1 MRKIDNDRYLV
12 IPGHPKPLVTE
23 VALLL
28 MMRKGPR
35 SPYVI
40 ELYAWF
46 EHPRKFT
53 LIMEYPEPCESLLDF
68 LIRNPIP
75 DEKTARGIMRQ
86 AALAVQHCIEHGVF
100 HNDVHPQN
108 LLLKTDTL
116 ELKLIDFGSG
126 QLLSSDGYESDTY
139 IGLLDYCPPEI
150 FTQPRF
156 HAIPTNVWALGVLLY
171 EMMNACAPFRNSR
184 EITQA
189 KVRFQNSNLSK
200 ECMDLISQCLNLD
213 PTKRPT
219 LEQILQ
225 HKWFRDDLPQIEEV
239 QEIHLISDF
248 SCEEVK

>member
-200 ECMDLISQCLNLD
+200 GNNILGLLSLAEGLTSRLDLKSNPSLTGSSSCHTRAQSLSTSVREHD
-213 PTKRPT
+213 R
-219 LEQILQ
+219 LQ
-225 HKWFRDDLPQIEEV
+225 D
-239 QEIHLISDF
+239 
-248 SCEEVK
+248 